1 MTDEKIIK
9 LYFDRSED
17 AITETDKKYGGACRS
32 VAYNILGSREDT
44 EECTNDTY
52 MEVWEVIPPKRPA
65 KLGAFV
71 VSIARHI
78 ALNMYAAANRI
89 KNGRGYRSVGFDEIA
104 ECLPSKENVE
114 SEAEDK
120 AVLKAVESFLSTLP
134 REKQIMFVRRYYYG
148 STYGEIAADLNT
160 GEDRVRMS
168 LRRTREKLRKFL
180 EKEGIGI

>member
-17 AITETDKKYGGACRS
+17 AITETDRKYGGACRS
-32 VAYNILGSREDT
+32 VAYNILGSHEDT

-52 MEVWEVIPPKRPA
+52 LKMWEVIPPKRLT

-71 VSIARHI
+71 VSVTRHI

-89 KNGRGYRSVGFDEIA
+89 KNGRGYKSVDFDEIA
-104 ECLPSKENVE
+104 ECLPSKESVE
-114 SEAEDK
+114 SEIDDK
-120 AVLKAVESFLSTLP
+120 VVLKAVERFLSILP

-148 STYGEIAADLNT
+148 STYVEIAADLNT
-160 GEDRVRMS
+160 NEDKVRMS
-168 LRRTREKLRKFL
+168 LQRMREKLRKYL